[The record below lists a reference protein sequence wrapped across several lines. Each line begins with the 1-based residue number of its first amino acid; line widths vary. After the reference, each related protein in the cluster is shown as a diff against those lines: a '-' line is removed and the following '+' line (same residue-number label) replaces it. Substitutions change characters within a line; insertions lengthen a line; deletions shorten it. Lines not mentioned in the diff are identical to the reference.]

1 MTLDD
6 VIRAGIGLHG
16 KTVVEEY
23 CYEEETLKPLAELG
37 FEKASDISGLTENI
51 MHKRI
56 RYLYAREDVLI
67 IEVEED

>member
-6 VIRAGIGLHG
+6 IIRAGIGLQG

-23 CYEEETLKPLAELG
+23 CYEEETLKPLAALG